1 MMKKMQKWLLALA
14 LVMLIGATIRPA
26 VSYFTT
32 YVHAIGDTIIFL
44 GDSTEIKEEYDEKTA
59 TKSLVVSNVPD
70 SEADR
75 QLTMFV
81 RARGFAGGAFELTYA
96 GADWTGPD
104 ADGFYYYKNAL
115 APGQDTTALDVSIK
129 IPKDA
134 QTDEWVPFEVT
145 VVYEAVPVMYEE
157 DGKTLKA
164 YDDPEVWSQE
174 VIEVTQEGGN

>member
-1 MMKKMQKWLLALA
+1 MKKMQKWLLALA

-26 VSYFTT
+26 VSYFTS
-32 YVHAIGDTIIFL
+32 YVHAVGATKIFL
-44 GDSTEIKEEYDEKTA
+44 GDSTVIKEEYDEKTA
-59 TKSLVVSNVPD
+59 TKSLVVENLPD

-81 RARGFAGGAFELTYA
+81 RAQGFAGGAFDLDYA
-96 GADWTGPD
+96 GEGWTSTPD
-104 ADGFYYYKNAL
+104 SEGFYYYMSAL
-115 APGQDTTALDVSIK
+115 EPGQVTTPLDVTIK

-145 VVYEAVPVMYEE
+145 VVYEAVPVMYEA

-164 YDDPEVWSQE
+164 YDDPEVWSQK
-174 VIEVTQEGGN
+174 VIQIEQKGGN